1 MKISPQW
8 AAITLI
14 VVAVSAATAT
24 AQPAP
29 NVVEVRVVG
38 NKQMSTP
45 AVLGH
50 LQTRVGAPY
59 DEKVM
64 RADEQRLL
72 KTGRFLSVSAVGTPT
87 DQGIS
92 IVFTVAER
100 PMIAGVVI
108 RGNTSV
114 KTSKLE
120 TELPFGAS
128 DPLNEYSITAGREAI
143 KSLYKGKGYHFVDVT
158 VDRKE
163 LKASKTVVY
172 QVVEGPKVAV
182 KKILFEGHTHFHTWT
197 LLMKVG
203 SSRRIWPF
211 VVGKLDIDQ
220 VDRDVDAIRALY
232 TGEGFLDAEVGRR
245 LAFTDD
251 KRRVVI
257 TFVIREGPRYTVNSV
272 TFKGNTV
279 FGNDRLAGRLN
290 LTAGEHFTLLGQER
304 DVKKLQDTYGELGYI
319 EARVIPR
326 KVFKEQ
332 PGVLDL
338 VYEITESDQYRV
350 GAIDIQGN
358 PVTDIRVI
366 RRELRFYP
374 EQIYNTVAVEESRHR
389 LLETRLFDS
398 VTITP
403 TGKEPG
409 VRNALVQLREGRTAE
424 FLVGFGISSSSGL
437 LGNIRFTQ
445 RNFDI
450 LGWPK
455 SFSNVFSKRTFR
467 GAGQTLSVVAEPGT
481 ELMRFHLNWF
491 EPYLFD
497 KPYSL
502 GAKLFYFTR
511 GRETYDESRYGT
523 IVSLGHRFPNR
534 WYGELAARIEGVN
547 ISDLDWDAPPEV
559 TAVDGTHVMLGL
571 RPTLVRD
578 RTDSR
583 WMPSRGDRIR
593 FSYEQVTGDFDF
605 SSLTGDYRFYRTL
618 WTDALDRKH
627 VLATRVAAGHMFGDA
642 PVFEKFYGGGLSS
655 VRGFDYRGISPRSM
669 GTDEPIGG
677 DFMFFLGTEYRF
689 PIIGQGG
696 KGELQGVVFLDSGTV
711 ESQFELTTYRVS
723 AGFGIRWFI
732 PMFGPVPISLDFGFP
747 LNKDDSDDTEI
758 LSFSFGWRF

>member
-1 MKISPQW
+1 MKRSLQCVAIALV
-8 AAITLI
+8 AA
-14 VVAVSAATAT
+14 SAATAP
-24 AQPAP
+24 AQPVQ
-29 NVVEVRVVG
+29 NVVEIQVVG

-45 AVLGH
+45 AVLGY

-59 DEKVM
+59 EEKVL

-72 KTGRFLSVSAVGTPT
+72 KTGRFLSVSAAPTKT
-87 DQGIS
+87 DQGVS

-100 PMIAGVVI
+100 PLIAAVAI
-108 RGNTSV
+108 RGNTSI

-120 TELPFGAS
+120 AGLPFGAS
-128 DPLNEYSITAGREAI
+128 DPLNEYSITTGREAI
-143 KSLYKGKGYHFVDVT
+143 KGLYKEKGYHFVDVT
-158 VDRKE
+158 VDREE
-163 LKASKTVVY
+163 LKTSRTVVY
-172 QVVEGPKVAV
+172 TVVEGPKVAV
-182 KKILFEGHTHFHTWT
+182 KKVLFEGNTHYHSLT
-197 LLMKVG
+197 LLLKIG
-203 SSRRIWPF
+203 SKRRIWPF
-211 VVGKLDIDQ
+211 MAGKLDVEQ
-220 VDRDVDAIRALY
+220 VERDVDTLRNLY
-232 TGEGFLDAEVGRR
+232 TSEGFLDAKVARR

-251 KRRVVI
+251 KSRVVI
-257 TFVIREGPRYTVNSV
+257 TFGIEEGPRYTVNRV
-272 TFKGNTV
+272 AFRGNTV
-279 FGNDRLAGRLN
+279 FTDDKLAERLG

-304 DVKKLQDTYGELGYI
+304 DVKKIKDTYGELGYI
-319 EARVIPR
+319 EARVVPR

-338 VYEITESDQYRV
+338 VYEITESDQYYV
-350 GAIDIQGN
+350 GRIDIQGN
-358 PVTDIRVI
+358 PVTDVRVI

-374 EQIYNTVAVEESRHR
+374 EQIYNTVAVEESRRR

-455 SFSNVFSKRTFR
+455 SFSDLFSKRTFR
-467 GAGQTLSVVAEPGT
+467 GAGQTLSIVAEPGT
-481 ELMRFHLNWF
+481 ELMRFHINWF

-523 IVSLGHRFPNR
+523 ILSLGHRFPNR

-547 ISDLDWDAPPEV
+547 INNLDWDAPPEV

-593 FSYEQVTGDFDF
+593 FSLEQVAGDFDF
-605 SSLTGDYRFYRTL
+605 TSLSGDYRFYRTL
-618 WTDALDRKH
+618 WMDALDRKH
-627 VLATRVAAGHMFGDA
+627 VLATRIAAGHIFGDA
-642 PVFEKFYGGGLSS
+642 PVFEKYYGGGLSS
-655 VRGFDYRGISPRSM
+655 VRGFDYRGISPRSA

-696 KGELQGVVFLDSGTV
+696 KGKLQGVVFLDSGTV
-711 ESQFELTTYRVS
+711 ESEFDITTYRVS

-747 LNKDDSDDTEI
+747 LNKDDEDDTEI